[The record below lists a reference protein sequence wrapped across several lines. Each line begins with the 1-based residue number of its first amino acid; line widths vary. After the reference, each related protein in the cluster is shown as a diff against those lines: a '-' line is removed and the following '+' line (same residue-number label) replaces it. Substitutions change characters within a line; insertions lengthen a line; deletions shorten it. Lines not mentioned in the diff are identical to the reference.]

1 MRRRQF
7 ITILGGAAV
16 VWPLVVR
23 AQQPERMRRIGVLLP
38 ATADD
43 SEYQARVG
51 ALLQEL
57 ALLGWAIG
65 RNLRIDTR
73 WAEGDTD
80 RFRGYAA
87 ELVGLAP
94 DVILA
99 SSSVAVVAL
108 QQATRSEPIVFVA
121 VVDPVGSGFVASL
134 ARPGGNTTG
143 FTNFEY
149 GLSGKWLELLKEIA
163 PGMTRAAVL
172 RDAASPAEIGMLA
185 ALQSAAPSF
194 GVDLSPIRMRD
205 AGEIEREITA
215 FARGSNGCLIVL
227 GSALANTHRKLIIVL
242 TAQYRL
248 PAVYPDRI
256 FVTSGGLISYGP
268 DRTDQFRRAAAYVDR
283 ILKGEKPS
291 RLSVQAPTKFE
302 MAINIR
308 TAKPLGITVPASLLA
323 RADEVIE

>member
-38 ATADD
+38 ATADG

-65 RNLRIDTR
+65 GYLRIETR

-99 SSSVAVVAL
+99 SSSVAVGAL
-108 QQATRSEPIVFVA
+108 QQATRSAPIVFVA

-194 GVDLSPIRMRD
+194 GVDLSPRRSSARSRHLHVGRM
-205 AGEIEREITA
+205 
-215 FARGSNGCLIVL
+215 
-227 GSALANTHRKLIIVL
+227 
-242 TAQYRL
+242 
-248 PAVYPDRI
+248 
-256 FVTSGGLISYGP
+256 
-268 DRTDQFRRAAAYVDR
+268 AA
-283 ILKGEKPS
+283 
-291 RLSVQAPTKFE
+291 
-302 MAINIR
+302 
-308 TAKPLGITVPASLLA
+308 
-323 RADEVIE
+323 